1 MIKRKKVNF
10 HLIYCFIIGL
20 LLGYLIQSKN
30 EPQQNNKI
38 EIKMHIIKDSV
49 IYDTIVKKFTAKLPL
64 TEKNLKRVLKEN
76 NIHHSNVVLAQAK
89 LETGNFTSKVCKS
102 KSNLFGLRK
111 GKHYRSYKHW
121 TESVKDYKRLVQSK
135 YKGGDYFTFLN
146 LIGYAEDPNYLIK
159 LKNII

>member
-30 EPQQNNKI
+30 KPQQNNKI

-49 IYDTIVKKFTAKLPL
+49 IYDTIVKKFTDKLPL

-76 NIHHSNVVLAQAK
+76 NIHHSNVVLAQA
-89 LETGNFTSKVCKS
+89 KVCKS

-135 YKGGDYFTFLN
+135 YKGGDYFAFLN

>member
-30 EPQQNNKI
+30 KPQQNNKI
-38 EIKMHIIKDSV
+38 EIKMHIIKDS
-49 IYDTIVKKFTAKLPL
+49 
-64 TEKNLKRVLKEN
+64 
-76 NIHHSNVVLAQAK
+76 VVLAQAK

-111 GKHYRSYKHW
+111 GKHYRSYNHW

-135 YKGGDYFTFLN
+135 YKGGDYFAFLN